1 MNAII
6 ITHTH
11 TCLPFAELDEK
22 TKGKVLENYRDY
34 NTDGFDWW
42 DCAYEDFAD
51 GMLEKGVEVDLEH
64 TYFSLGYS
72 QSDYAAITAQ
82 VVDIDKFLAELGGF
96 DKKATRLIK
105 FAMDNGYLPGIGCS
119 AGRSSTDVSID
130 WDNPHEYNQ
139 GDNSAAYA
147 YAEKVLT
154 DFAES
159 AESYF
164 KDLSRELYKT
174 LCEDYENLTSEEVL
188 ADSFDAN
195 DCVFE
200 IGTGKM
206 FHKD

>member
-1 MNAII
+1 MSAII

-11 TCLPFAELDEK
+11 TCFPFSELDEK

-42 DCAYEDFAD
+42 QWEYEDFAEQS
-51 GMLEKGVEVDLEH
+51 LEKGIEVDLKH

-105 FAMDNGYLPGIGCS
+105 FAMDSGYLPGVGCS
-119 AGRSSTDVSID
+119 AGRSSTSVCID

-147 YAEKVLT
+147 YAEQVLT

-164 KDLSRELYKT
+164 KDLSRDLYQA
-174 LCEDYENLTSEEVL
+174 LRDEYENLTSEDCL
-188 ADSFDAN
+188 TDSFDAN

>member
-1 MNAII
+1 MSAII

-34 NTDGFDWW
+34 NTHGFDWRQW
-42 DCAYEDFAD
+42 AYEDFAER
-51 GMLEKGVEVDLEH
+51 MLEKGIEVDLEH

-72 QSDYAAITAQ
+72 QSDFAAITAQ

-96 DKKATRLIK
+96 NKKATRLIK
-105 FAMDNGYLPGIGCS
+105 YAMDNGYLPGIGCS
-119 AGRSSTDVSID
+119 AGRSNTNVSLD

-139 GDNSAAYA
+139 GGNSEAYA

-159 AESYF
+159 AEGYF
-164 KDLSRELYKT
+164 KDLSRDLYQT
-174 LCEDYENLTSEEVL
+174 LQDEYKNLTSEDCL